1 MLIPWKEFAQALLS
15 VAPKNLK
22 GIQLELH
29 HEAPTNQDDI
39 PRNVLLP
46 SRPTDHL
53 SISLRKFSCQPFL
66 THLSLNGPIL
76 ISPSLFW
83 PSNRTEP
90 SSSTNLPFWPNL
102 LHLGVYLNIATPSG
116 SWYFVKNPAESV
128 QDLPMDF
135 FGRSYRTYPNDET
148 ITPLLIAMGRA
159 AGRMPALKHMSVVA
173 PKALPPMI
181 ITFGPQSA
189 MFYFEFFGEGFKKH
203 ATFEKPSNEQGP
215 RAVFTV
221 SGKWRPE
228 AEVETAWRE
237 ARGREIGW
245 KFIDRDC

>member
-1 MLIPWKEFAQALLS
+1 M
-15 VAPKNLK
+15 APKNLK
-22 GIQLELH
+22 GIHLELH
-29 HEAPTNQDDI
+29 HEAPTNLYDV
-39 PRNVLLP
+39 PRSILP
-46 SRPTDHL
+46 LSRPIDHL
-53 SISLRKFSCQPFL
+53 SKSLRKFSCQPFL
-66 THLSLNGPIL
+66 THLTLNGPIL
-76 ISPSLFW
+76 ISPALFW
-83 PSNRTEP
+83 PCDRTEP
-90 SSSTNLPFWPNL
+90 SCSKNPPFWPNL

-128 QDLPMDF
+128 QVSPMDF
-135 FGRSYRTYPNDET
+135 SGHSYRTYPNDET

-173 PKALPPMI
+173 PRASPPMI

-203 ATFEKPSNEQGP
+203 ARFEKPGNEQGP

-221 SGKWRPE
+221 SGKWRPA

-237 ARGREIGW
+237 ACGREIGW
-245 KFIDRDC
+245 KFIDRDF